1 MSTYAGLLDHNV
13 STHTWMLFPF
23 GWARH
28 GDWPDLAA
36 CRAPSPLLV
45 QYDLDDDLFTP
56 EGMTAAHD
64 RLTRIFA
71 GAARRTRTRGSSTP
85 ARTGSTWPCR
95 PRRSPG

>member
-1 MSTYAGLLDHNV
+1 
-13 STHTWMLFPF
+13 MLFPF

-45 QYDLDDDLFTP
+45 QYDVDDDLFTP

-64 RLTRIFA
+64 RLTRIFTDI
-71 GAARRTRTRGSSTP
+71 GAPDAY
-85 ARTGSTWPCR
+85 TGQFY
-95 PRRSPG
+95 PGPHRFGLAMQAEAFAWLKQFAQ